1 MPLARCTRHLTDGR
15 RATPFASDHAD
26 SPMIPTAHP
35 WYGSGGRSS
44 QLRFQARA
52 ARVRLGAPVGYRVPS
67 VGHRADRVVCAL
79 TVLVVP
85 LTLECASEADG
96 TQRRERGRGQS
107 LACWQRVACTA
118 GGQSPMSMDISAPC
132 TGYAASARTLA
143 TAILCLIASCA
154 SAQTLPL
161 SDRDIDN
168 PTHWYLG
175 IGEPG
180 LYPGGANLPG
190 GAHLAYGLNRTNA
203 IRPLGSALLPSSA
216 PAIGF
221 VAVGMSNANQ
231 EWGRFAWLAANGA
244 RHNARVVLV
253 DAAQGG
259 IDATEMDEPGE
270 PYWNFFDQR
279 VAAAGLGLDQVQ
291 AVWLKQSIQGG
302 AGVFPTGA
310 ATLQQSLA
318 GIVDVLQAHCPNLQV
333 ILLSSRIW
341 GAGEPWN
348 FETAF
353 AVKDL
358 IRSQVDAIS
367 AGTESR
373 PWLAWGPYLW
383 ADGLSPRSDGLFWD
397 PALHLEADLTHP
409 SAGGEQ
415 QVADRLD
422 AYLATQYAFARWLF
436 PAGGAAPI
444 TRTASADAHVDNTQP
459 NTNFGADPALRW
471 ATGTRIYLRFDL
483 SGLAAGLFE
492 RVRLVYRVES
502 TPNGAG
508 AGFAYLASPGAWSE
522 ATLNWANAPAPGTL
536 IRSIPST
543 SRGGVVDLDV
553 TAATQAALLAGSTS
567 ISLVLVPPAKVGF
580 PGAVLSRESGESP
593 VLLLSGPTLFVDGFE
608 QGLGSIRS
616 SGPSAD

>member
-1 MPLARCTRHLTDGR
+1 M
-15 RATPFASDHAD
+15 ASEVSA
-26 SPMIPTAHP
+26 PNT
-35 WYGSGGRSS
+35 WR
-44 QLRFQARA
+44 QARA
-52 ARVRLGAPVGYRVPS
+52 L
-67 VGHRADRVVCAL
+67 AL
-79 TVLVVP
+79 
-85 LTLECASEADG
+85 
-96 TQRRERGRGQS
+96 
-107 LACWQRVACTA
+107 
-118 GGQSPMSMDISAPC
+118 
-132 TGYAASARTLA
+132 AAT
-143 TAILCLIASCA
+143 ILLIANCA

-161 SDRDIDN
+161 SDRDINN
-168 PTHWYLG
+168 PTDWYLG

-180 LYPGGANLPG
+180 LYPGGSNVPSG
-190 GAHLAYGLNRTNA
+190 SHLAYGLIRANA
-203 IRPLGSALLPSSA
+203 IRPLVSASLPSSA

-231 EWGRFAWLAANGA
+231 EWGRFSWLAAYGA
-244 RHNARVVLV
+244 KHNARVVLV

-291 AVWLKQSIQGG
+291 VVWLKQSIQGG

-318 GIVDVLQAHCPNLQV
+318 GIVDVLQARCPNLQM

-341 GAGEPWN
+341 GISEPWN

-353 AVKDL
+353 AVKGL
-358 IRSQVDAIS
+358 ITSQVDAIVS
-367 AGTESR
+367 GTESR
-373 PWLAWGPYLW
+373 PWLVWGPYLW
-383 ADGLSPRSDGLFWD
+383 ADGLNPRSDGLFWD
-397 PALHLEADLTHP
+397 PALHLETDLTHP

-422 AYLATQYAFARWLF
+422 AYLVAQDPLARWLF
-436 PAGGAAPI
+436 PAAGAAPI
-444 TRTASADAHVDNTQP
+444 ARAASDDAHVDSTQP

-483 SGLAAGLFE
+483 SGLANEVYE
-492 RVRLVYRVES
+492 RVRLVYRVEA

-508 AGFAYLASPGAWSE
+508 AGFAYLAGPGAWSE
-522 ATLNWANAPAPGTL
+522 ATLTWASAPALGAL
-536 IRSIPST
+536 IRTIPST

-567 ISLVLVPPAKVGF
+567 ITLVLVPPANVGF
-580 PGAVLSRESGESP
+580 PGAVLSRESGEPP
-593 VLLLSGPTLFVDGFE
+593 VLVLSGSRLFVDGF
-608 QGLGSIRS
+608 
-616 SGPSAD
+616 D